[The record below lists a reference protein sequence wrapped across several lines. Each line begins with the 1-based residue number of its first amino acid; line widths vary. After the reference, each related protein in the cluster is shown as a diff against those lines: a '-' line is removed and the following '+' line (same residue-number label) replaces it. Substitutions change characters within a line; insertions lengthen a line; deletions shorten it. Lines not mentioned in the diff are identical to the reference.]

1 MVTVMTK
8 LEIIL
13 INIFVRGLIM
23 NKIESIY
30 KNFKEESKDTIVIIK
45 NGIFYYTYND
55 DAIILWNLFDYKIKD
70 DNELGFGSN
79 SYSKVLSKLKDKNLS
94 YIVYDSSSNKLDE
107 YLTDNNLYNTYLR
120 ISKNKYN
127 DSKLSNN
134 LVNKINLLLEDNKDN
149 YNVINDFLDSLLR

>member
-1 MVTVMTK
+1 
-8 LEIIL
+8 
-13 INIFVRGLIM
+13 M

-30 KNFKEESKDTIVIIK
+30 KNFKEKNKDTIVIIK

-55 DAIILWNLFDYKIKD
+55 DAIILWNLFDYKIRD

-79 SYSKVLSKLKDKNLS
+79 SYSKVLDTLKSKNLS
-94 YIVYDSSSNKLDE
+94 FIVYDSSSNKLDE
-107 YLTDNNLYNTYLR
+107 YQNDNNLYNTYLR
-120 ISKNKYN
+120 ISKSKYN

-134 LVNKINLLLEDNKDN
+134 LINKINLLLEDNKDN

>member
-1 MVTVMTK
+1 MSKNEK
-8 LEIIL
+8 LY
-13 INIFVRGLIM
+13 
-23 NKIESIY
+23 ESL
-30 KNFKEESKDTIVIIK
+30 KSLNDKSIVIIK

-55 DAIILWNLFDYKIKD
+55 DAIVLWHLFDYKIRD

-79 SYSKVLSKLKDKNLS
+79 SYIKVLDNLRSKNLN
-94 YIVYDSSSNKLDE
+94 YIVYDSLSNVIDKYE
-107 YLTDNNLYNTYLR
+107 SNNNLYNTYLR

-149 YNVINDFLDSLLR
+149 YNVINEFLDSLLE

>member
-1 MVTVMTK
+1 
-8 LEIIL
+8 
-13 INIFVRGLIM
+13 M

-94 YIVYDSSSNKLDE
+94 CIVYDSSSN
-107 YLTDNNLYNTYLR
+107 N
-120 ISKNKYN
+120 
-127 DSKLSNN
+127 
-134 LVNKINLLLEDNKDN
+134 
-149 YNVINDFLDSLLR
+149 